1 MVAVRVCSSVHFFS
15 FDYLEGKQEDKDE
28 GSGRVQRGGG
38 AGRVM
43 VSPFSVFY
51 GEKWTDT
58 MGE

>member
-38 AGRVM
+38 QA
-43 VSPFSVFY
+43 
-51 GEKWTDT
+51 E
-58 MGE
+58 